1 MDNIWFSLKKKK
13 LYCNTPA
20 LKIVCFG
27 YVNCPLV
34 LYIYIYI
41 HGKEELRR
49 KKYFHGKNKMSL

>member
-1 MDNIWFSLKKKK
+1 MIFTQKKK

-49 KKYFHGKNKMSL
+49 KKYFHRKNKMSL